1 MLVLIILFVITSAN
15 SATFVLGM
23 FTSKGVLTPSR
34 WSRVTWGVIQVLV
47 AGVLLLSGG
56 LAALQTISIVAAFPF
71 MILMIFMAASLLR
84 SLRTERRQQEL
95 HEAMTRERLL
105 RLLDRSDH
113 LGESERPTEFDEL
126 REELIEQVSQ
136 GESSRSE

>member
-1 MLVLIILFVITSAN
+1 
-15 SATFVLGM
+15 
-23 FTSKGVLTPSR
+23 
-34 WSRVTWGVIQVLV
+34 
-47 AGVLLLSGG
+47 
-56 LAALQTISIVAAFPF
+56 